1 MKKKNYIIIL
11 ILIIIAVGGLFMKH
25 QYDQKEKEI
34 ALFEE
39 AQNHMEKF
47 LTTNYKNVK
56 DIHFSEGYYINPM
69 GGISV
74 KGYTNG
80 KKSLKVYMTQ
90 AIKKYCHI
98 RLMPNQKKN
107 VKINFVQDKLA
118 CSIELG

>member
-1 MKKKNYIIIL
+1 MKKKKYIIIL

-25 QYDQKEKEI
+25 QYDRKEKEI

-39 AQNHMEKF
+39 AQNHMKKF

-56 DIHFSEGYYINPM
+56 DIHFSEDYYINPM

-74 KGYTNG
+74 KDYTNE

-98 RLMPNQKKN
+98 RLTPNQKKN
-107 VKINFVQDKLA
+107 VKISFVQDKLA
-118 CSIELG
+118 SSIELG